1 MSGAL
6 PLEAYRFEV
15 RLRHAL
21 QADFHQAHSPD
32 AEILTR
38 NDVRIARWKDA
49 GGKLRTAEVRTGLDG
64 KDRIILTSGV
74 YFYRYR
80 DAAGVKR
87 VVSMGCTDRTAA
99 QAVAANLRRRKELV
113 QANVISASEDA
124 ASNHANC
131 PLARHFDGYEAHL
144 RAKGCAPRRI
154 SQVRARLN
162 RIAAD
167 CEFST
172 LMDMKVG
179 AVERWLVAQQDA
191 GMAAG
196 TRNGYREALV
206 GFGNWCRRTH
216 RLTHNPFL
224 DVPIADAKADR
235 RLVRRALTEEELVRL
250 LRVARSRPL
259 NEAMLIRRGKR
270 RGKAIANVRPEVRAR
285 LEEVGLERALMYKT
299 LVLTGLRKG
308 ELASITVGDVELDAA
323 TPHLILKAG
332 NEKNRQGAEIP
343 LRADLAADL
352 RSMLAMRLKA
362 LRQQARI
369 QPGMPIP
376 ERLPP
381 TMPLFRVPACLIR
394 ILNRDLVAAGIASL
408 VKDERTG
415 RMTVEKRD
423 ARGRSVDVHA
433 LRMTFGTHLSKAG
446 LPLRTAQASMRH
458 SKPELTANLYS
469 DPKLLDVAGAIQSL
483 PALPLDSEPAQSVSV
498 VAEGGALTPDCQK
511 TASPLALL
519 LAPAGDH
526 SGAREGKSDHEGP
539 AGGQAEAEASKT
551 VKARKTKKNGQRC
564 VKNRQPAQ
572 QRVMGVEPT
581 TFTLAT

>member
-1 MSGAL
+1 MLFKPTFTKPIPPG
-6 PLEAYRFEV
+6 
-15 RLRHAL
+15 
-21 QADFHQAHSPD
+21 

-38 NDVRIARWKDA
+38 NDMRIARWKDA
-49 GGKLRTAEVRTGLDG
+49 SGKLRTAEVRTGLDG
-64 KDRIILTSGV
+64 KDRIILTSSV
-74 YFYRYR
+74 YLYRYR

-87 VVSMGCTDRTAA
+87 VVSTGCTDQTAA

-113 QANVISASEDA
+113 QANVISAAEDA

-131 PLARHFDGYEAHL
+131 PLARQFDAYEAHL

-154 SQVRARLN
+154 SQVRARLD
-162 RIAAD
+162 RIATD

-179 AVERWLVAQQDA
+179 AVEQWLVTQQDA
-191 GMAAG
+191 DMAAG

-224 DVPIADAKADR
+224 DVPIADAKSDR

-250 LRVARSRPL
+250 LEVARSRPL
-259 NEAMLIRRGKR
+259 TEAMLIRRGKR
-270 RGKAIANVRPEVRAR
+270 RGEAVANVRPEVRAR
-285 LEEVGLERALMYKT
+285 LEEVGLERALIYKT

-308 ELASITVGDVELDAA
+308 ELASITVGNVELDAA

-332 NEKNRQGAEIP
+332 DEKNRQGAEIP

-352 RSMLAMRLKA
+352 RAMLATRLKA
-362 LRQQARI
+362 LRQQARL
-369 QPGMPIP
+369 QVGMPIP
-376 ERLPP
+376 VRLPP

-394 ILNRDLVAAGIASL
+394 ILDRDLVAAGIASL

-415 RMTVEKRD
+415 RLTVEKRD

-446 LPLRTAQASMRH
+446 VPLRTAQAAMRH
-458 SKPELTANLYS
+458 SKPELTANVYT

-483 PALPLDSEPAQSVSV
+483 PALPLASKPAQAAAGT
-498 VAEGGALTPDCQK
+498 AERSAFTLNCQNA
-511 TASPLALL
+511 ASPLALL
-519 LAPAGDH
+519 LAPAGVH
-526 SGAREGKSDHEGP
+526 LGALEGKSDHEGP
-539 AGGQAEAEASKT
+539 VVGQAEVGASKT
-551 VKARKTKKNGQRC
+551 VKVCKTKKNGSQLG
-564 VKNRQPAQ
+564 KNREPSGK
-572 QRVMGVEPT
+572 RVMGLEPT